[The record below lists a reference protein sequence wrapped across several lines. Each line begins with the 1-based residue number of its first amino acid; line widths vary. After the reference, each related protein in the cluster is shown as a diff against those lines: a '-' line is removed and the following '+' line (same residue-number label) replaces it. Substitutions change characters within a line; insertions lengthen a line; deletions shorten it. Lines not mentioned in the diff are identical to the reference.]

1 MIICEG
7 LKRYVIHDKGR
18 NFFIIVKNK
27 TLLGRNPVCRKI
39 NVVIGERFRKY
50 SFKLFHLF

>member
-18 NFFIIVKNK
+18 KFFIIVKNK
-27 TLLGRNPVCRKI
+27 TLLGRNPVCREI